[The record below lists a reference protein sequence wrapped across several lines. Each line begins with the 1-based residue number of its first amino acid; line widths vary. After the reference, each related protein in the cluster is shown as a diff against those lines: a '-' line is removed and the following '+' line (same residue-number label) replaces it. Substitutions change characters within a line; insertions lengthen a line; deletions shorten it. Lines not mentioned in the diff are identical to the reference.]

1 MRKHAVRLLA
11 ALACGVAAAICHA
24 ASEQISEQMTPG
36 PTTVADFARQLEFRE
51 PQYSPDGKYIAALII
66 ASDNPR
72 ENAFAIFDGATS
84 KALRVIRAGRDAMI
98 HKYFW
103 FDDHRLIAS
112 LAVRQGSLD
121 RPAATGEI
129 FAMDVDGKNG
139 TDLFGIRAGKKAA
152 NARVGDNS
160 YLFADV
166 ITPSAIDSE
175 NILIATHIVGPVAF
189 EGSPT
194 TISKLDINTGYT
206 KPIGNAYL
214 KNATVIA
221 DHHGLARVSF
231 DDYRLAVRDDN
242 TYVKFN
248 TRFHPIGFKQDYDS
262 FYADDNGNSTPWKIL
277 NDPAKSHVLLRPIG
291 FNRDNDKLYVEAS
304 HNGAPDSIE
313 LMDMKTGA
321 RHLLYQGKYANPGQ
335 LLATPD
341 LQDYY
346 AVITNDGKKSIHFF
360 DNESEEARLTQ
371 ALAANF
377 PGELAYFSSFTR
389 DGKRAIVTVQS
400 DRDPGRYYIFDL
412 ATHQAHAFIRSA
424 SWIDPDHMHVMEPI
438 ELKARDGLSLHGY
451 ITLPTGPKPY
461 PLVVLPHGGP
471 SQVFDQWEFDPE
483 VQMLAAHGYAVLQ
496 VNYRGSDGYGAWFQQ
511 LNVRQWGLKMQDDLT
526 DATHWTI
533 DQGYTTAQHVCIY
546 GASYGGYA
554 ALEGAVREPDLYKCA
569 IGYSGTYDLRVQE
582 DKSDAKDKRRTEQ
595 ALEAVLGTDREDLL
609 ARSPLSGV
617 DRIKAN
623 VLLIH
628 GKEDRRT
635 PYENFK
641 EMTSALNKAG
651 KHYDTLVMSHE
662 GHGFFDPDHLRAAYQ
677 KILDFLDKNIGHDP
691 NTTAANASP

>member
-1 MRKHAVRLLA
+1 MRKHAVRLLV
-11 ALACGVAAAICHA
+11 ALASGVAAATCHA
-24 ASEQISEQMTPG
+24 ASEQINEQMTPG
-36 PTTVADFARQLEFRE
+36 PTAVVDFARQLEFRE

-72 ENAFAIFDGATS
+72 ENAFAIFDGTTS

-152 NARVGDNS
+152 DARVGDNS

-166 ITPSAIDSE
+166 ITPYAVDGE

-194 TISKLDINTGYT
+194 TISKLDVATGYRT
-206 KPIGNAYL
+206 PIGDAYL
-214 KNATVIA
+214 NNATVIA
-221 DHHGLARVSF
+221 DHHGRARVSF
-231 DDYRLAVRDDN
+231 DDYRLAIREDN
-242 TYVKFN
+242 PHAKFSA
-248 TRFHPIGFKQDYDS
+248 RVHPIGFKEDYDNP
-262 FYADDNGNSTPWKIL
+262 FVDGGNAHPWKIL
-277 NDPAKSHVLLRPIG
+277 NDPAKSRLRIRPIG
-291 FNRDNDKLYVEAS
+291 FNRDNDKLYVEVS
-304 HNGAPDSIE
+304 HEGAPDSID
-313 LMDMKTGA
+313 LMDLKTGS
-321 RHLLYQGKYANPGQ
+321 RRLLYQGKYANPGQ
-335 LLATPD
+335 LLATAD
-341 LQDYY
+341 QQDYY
-346 AVITNDGKKSIHFF
+346 AVITNDGKKSIYFF
-360 DNESEEARLTQ
+360 ETESEEARLTQ
-371 ALAANF
+371 ALAASF

-412 ATHQAHAFIRSA
+412 ATHQAHTFMRSA
-424 SWIDPDHMHVMEPI
+424 SWIDPDQMHAMEPI
-438 ELKARDGLSLHGY
+438 ELKARDGLALHGY
-451 ITLPTGPKPY
+451 ITLPAGPKPY

-511 LNVRQWGLKMQDDLT
+511 LSIRQWGLKMQDDLT
-526 DATHWTI
+526 DATHWAI
-533 DQGYTTAQHVCIY
+533 DQGYTTPHRICIY

-554 ALEGAVREPDLYKCA
+554 ALEGAVREPDLYNCA

-582 DKSDAKDKRRTEQ
+582 DESDAKDKRRTEQ
-595 ALEAVLGTDREDLL
+595 ALETILGTDHKDLL
-609 ARSPLSGV
+609 ARSPLGGV
-617 DRIKAN
+617 DKIKAN

-641 EMTSALNKAG
+641 EMTSALDKAG
-651 KHYDTLVMSHE
+651 KHYDKLVMSHE

-677 KILDFLDKNIGHDP
+677 KILDFLAKNIGHSP
-691 NTTAANASP
+691 AATASNASP